1 MVSVPRASP
10 LLRVALDRAR
20 LHLTESTSLPGG
32 DVTDFPVTGQ
42 MRQQSG
48 ASPVLLLC
56 CHTLSFFVPMRA
68 PVRRSPCIPPPQ
80 SHWQHPPPHK
90 GSAQRPQ
97 PITTL
102 SHKGSSPTAAPQRL
116 GGGGGEGTSPW
127 FWSPGLFSSTPG
139 RSRVPHL
146 RERPVRK
153 NTPAGGCGEP
163 LPQQNATQEHPGS
176 PGSCDSDSVTCTF
189 AWLGPQ
195 NVSHMLA
202 EAWCLLGLPFH

>member
-56 CHTLSFFVPMRA
+56 YHTLSFFVPMRA

-80 SHWQHPPPHK
+80 SHWQHPPPHTK
-90 GSAQRPQ
+90 GQLRDPSPSQ
-97 PITTL
+97 L
-102 SHKGSSPTAAPQRL
+102 SPTKAPSRR
-116 GGGGGEGTSPW
+116 PR
-127 FWSPGLFSSTPG
+127 PSTWAVG
-139 RSRVPHL
+139 VG
-146 RERPVRK
+146 RERSLGFGHLAYSHPHQEGVGSLTFGKGLSERTLQRGDVESPSPSKMQPRSILAAQDPVTR
-153 NTPAGGCGEP
+153 T
-163 LPQQNATQEHPGS
+163 L
-176 PGSCDSDSVTCTF
+176 
-189 AWLGPQ
+189 
-195 NVSHMLA
+195 
-202 EAWCLLGLPFH
+202 